1 MKLALCLFAAA
12 GLGLGFAAP
21 LQKRVSKEPPKFA
34 DVHAQL
40 AEHWN
45 KKAYGSCT
53 ESLQQLQRIVS
64 KARRQEILNAL
75 PKPAGWTIKEDDS
88 MDQADANPM
97 AAAMLGSVGTIVKRD
112 YRAEEGKG
120 RMSVTVTADSPMVQM
135 FSMMI
140 GNPAMLPKG
149 AELIEY
155 EAHRAVLE
163 PKGSDGLKLTILIAE
178 KHICE
183 VDARGATEDQL
194 FGAFDQKAVD
204 GLATA
209 LTN

>member
-21 LQKRVSKEPPKFA
+21 LQTRVSKEPPKFEE
-34 DVHAQL
+34 VHAQL
-40 AEHWN
+40 AEQWG

-53 ESLQQLQRIVS
+53 ESLQQMQRIVA

-97 AAAMLGSVGTIVKRD
+97 AAAMLGSVGTIVKRE

-120 RMSVTVTADSPMVQM
+120 RINVTVTADSPMVQM
-135 FSMMI
+135 FSMWVA
-140 GNPAMLPKG
+140 NPAMLEKG
-149 AELIEY
+149 AELISY
-155 EAHRAVLE
+155 EEHKAVLK
-163 PKGSDGLKLTILIAE
+163 PKGSDGLNLMILIAE

-183 VDARGATEDQL
+183 VDVRGIDDEQL
-194 FGAFDQKAVD
+194 FGVFDQKSVD
-204 GLATA
+204 DLATA
-209 LTN
+209 LSN